1 MLRGAQGTAVARKEC
16 PGFRSRLSRLARGMI
31 RGHGT
36 GVAAPPGCR
45 IPILPDPELPIMRLA
60 LSTVLLVLSAG
71 LAHAG
76 SGVNAFPPAPAPLT
90 SPVPAAA
97 QPKATTTPPHARPVT
112 TPGLSEPK
120 LKLAKIQGSAGRTG
134 PRVALTFDACSGKTD
149 QRIFSTLVE
158 NRIPATIFATARWIR
173 HNPDAVAVLKA
184 NPDLFEV
191 ENHGAMHVPAV
202 DKPAM
207 VYGIPAAGSP
217 EAVTAEVTGGA
228 NAIEAAGFAA
238 PHWFRGATARYNSG
252 AMAEISGLGFRVA
265 GYSLNGDDGASVSAA
280 TAEKRLSGA
289 KDGSVIIAHINQPDR
304 PAGEGVARG
313 ILALKAR
320 GAFFVKL
327 SDAAE
332 EPVTAAV
339 R

>member
-1 MLRGAQGTAVARKEC
+1 MR
-16 PGFRSRLSRLARGMI
+16 
-31 RGHGT
+31 
-36 GVAAPPGCR
+36 
-45 IPILPDPELPIMRLA
+45 PILSAA
-60 LSTVLLVLSAG
+60 LIILSAG

-76 SGVNAFPPAPAPLT
+76 SGLDAFPPAPAPLT
-90 SPVPAAA
+90 APAPAA
-97 QPKATTTPPHARPVT
+97 PPATPIPPHARPVT

-120 LKLAKIQGSAGRTG
+120 LRLARQPGIRTSGAG
-134 PRVALTFDACSGKTD
+134 PRVALTFDACSGRTD
-149 QRIFSTLVE
+149 QRILSTLVE

-173 HNPDAVAVLKA
+173 HNPEAVALLKA

-202 DKPAM
+202 DRPAM

-217 EAVTAEVTGGA
+217 EAVTAEVTGGTA
-228 NAIEAAGFAA
+228 AIEAAGFAS
-238 PHWFRGATARYNSG
+238 PRWFRGATARYNSG
-252 AMAEISGLGFRVA
+252 AMAEISGLGLRVA

-280 TAEKRLSGA
+280 TAEKRFAAA
-289 KDGSVIIAHINQPDR
+289 KDGSVVIAHINQPER

-320 GAFFVKL
+320 GAVFVKL